1 MFIGISGIIGAGKS
15 TLAQNL
21 AKHLGYEAFNEP
33 VKDNPYLEDFYTDMN
48 RWGAMMQIHLLFR
61 RFEQHQ
67 QIVWNSKKGAVQDRT
82 IYEDSIFARMLYE
95 EGFIDQ
101 RDYDTYLGHFNL
113 MKRYLVYP
121 DLLIYLRVDPE
132 TSLQRI
138 AERGRK
144 AEVGITLEYM
154 QKLHEGYEEFIE
166 EMNSYT
172 QVQILNWNKFLK
184 MEEVVD
190 LISEKTR
197 AKRKFLRD
205 LPKYWAI
212 FIIYFLMNLLKKA
225 VGHLTKEIG
234 SVGSKPWNS

>member
-15 TLAQNL
+15 TLAQDL
-21 AKHLGYEAFNEP
+21 AEHLGYEAFNEP
-33 VKDNPYLEDFYTDMN
+33 VKDNPYLEDFYADMN

-82 IYEDSIFARMLYE
+82 IYEDSIFARMLHE
-95 EGFIDQ
+95 AGFIDR
-101 RDYDTYLGHFNL
+101 RDYETYAGHFNI

-121 DLLIYLRVDPE
+121 DLLLYLRVDPE
-132 TSLQRI
+132 TSLRRI

-166 EMNSYT
+166 EMNRYT
-172 QVQILNWNKFLK
+172 QVLILNWNQYLK
-184 MEEVVD
+184 MDEVVER
-190 LISEKTR
+190 ISKKTGNQ
-197 AKRKFLRD
+197 RKFLRD
-205 LPKYWAI
+205 LPKQ
-212 FIIYFLMNLLKKA
+212 
-225 VGHLTKEIG
+225 
-234 SVGSKPWNS
+234 

>member
-15 TLAQNL
+15 TLAQDL
-21 AKHLGYEAFNEP
+21 AGRLGYKAYNEP

-67 QIVWNSKKGAVQDRT
+67 QIVWNSENGAVQDRT
-82 IYEDSIFARMLYE
+82 IYEDTIFARMLHE
-95 EGFIDQ
+95 AGFIDQ

-121 DLLIYLRVDPE
+121 DLLLYLRVEPE

-144 AEVGITLEYM
+144 AESGITLDYM
-154 QKLHEGYEEFIE
+154 QKLHDGYESFIE
-166 EMNSYT
+166 EMSRYT
-172 QVQILNWNKFLK
+172 RVLTLDWNQFLE
-184 MEEVVD
+184 MDEVVD
-190 LISEKTR
+190 RITEKAGEKR
-197 AKRKFLRD
+197 AFLRD
-205 LPKYWAI
+205 L
-212 FIIYFLMNLLKKA
+212 
-225 VGHLTKEIG
+225 TKR
-234 SVGSKPWNS
+234 